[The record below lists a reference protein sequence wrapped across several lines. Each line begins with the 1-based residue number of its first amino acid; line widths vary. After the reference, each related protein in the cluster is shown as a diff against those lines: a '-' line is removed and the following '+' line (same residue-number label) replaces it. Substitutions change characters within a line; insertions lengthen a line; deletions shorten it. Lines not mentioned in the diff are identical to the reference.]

1 MKDNSEL
8 NLIKNEETQIDNHL
22 AANRKITRVKDVVEW
37 INGLVEEAEKNPGR
51 AWWGGSKSA
60 SKGMAGIKN
69 ACKELGWNEL
79 SQSLKKDN
87 LDVRDAIAL
96 EALLTRIKSAASSTK
111 RGRTKTPEF
120 EKSLNESLDV
130 FKKELDEMQKKLD
143 VLNKDAGLKNIIKL
157 QSHVRSFLQRKKE
170 PTVKDIESEANSIQL
185 KTINSINENENI
197 SESKKQELIE
207 KSNDII
213 NDELNQTNS

>member
-8 NLIKNEETQIDNHL
+8 NLINNEETQIDNHL

-37 INGLVEEAEKNPGR
+37 IDGLVEEAEKNPGR

-69 ACKELGWNEL
+69 ACKELGWNKL
-79 SQSLKKDN
+79 SQSLKKNN

-120 EKSLNESLDV
+120 EKSLNESLGV
-130 FKKELDEMQKKLD
+130 FKEELDEMQKKLD
-143 VLNKDAGLKNIIKL
+143 ELAYGKDMENIIKL
-157 QSHVRSFLQRKKE
+157 QSHVRGFLQRKKMPKKE
-170 PTVKDIESEANSIQL
+170 DIEKEITEIKNSANNNI
-185 KTINSINENENI
+185 ECNENI
-197 SESKKQELIE
+197 NQEE
-207 KSNDII
+207 KEEIKDKFNEIISSN
-213 NDELNQTNS
+213 S